1 MKKILSVMAMV
12 IALTLMCSHINAQE
26 AFTMKYNFKEGKAY
40 KTITKVCT
48 TTTQSMMGQ
57 EMKFDVNLDIQSDM
71 NVTKVDPNGNT
82 TMVIN
87 VKGNTEMNLPEA
99 AGGKKSEAF
108 TNEAINATFASN
120 GQSVNQTM
128 VDKDG
133 KNVTTV
139 KDYIKLTELPK
150 KAVKAGDT
158 WQDKRVDT
166 VANAASPLAVI
177 TTTDTKY
184 TVVGKEV
191 VNGVELFKISYDGTM
206 EITGKGSQM
215 GMEMI
220 MEGTGVTKGFYY
232 YNPAISI
239 VIGAESLIEMN
250 TNINVSGPQSM
261 TIPMTQT
268 IKVTSN
274 TEAL

>member
-12 IALTLMCSHINAQE
+12 IALTFMCNYTYAQD
-26 AFTMKYNFKEGKAY
+26 AVTLKYNFKEGKAY
-40 KTITKVCT
+40 KTITKVIT

-71 NVTKVDPNGNT
+71 NVTKVDPNGNA

-99 AGGKKSEAF
+99 AGGKKSETF
-108 TNEAINATFASN
+108 TNEDINATFASN

-166 VANAASPLAVI
+166 VANSASPIAVI
-177 TTTDTKY
+177 TRTDTKY
-184 TVVGKEV
+184 TIVGKEV
-191 VNGVELFKISYDGTM
+191 VNGVELFKVAFDGTL
-206 EITGKGSQM
+206 EISGKGSQM
-215 GMEMI
+215 GMEMV
-220 MEGTGVTKGFYY
+220 MEGTGATKGFYY
-232 YNPAISI
+232 YNPAISL
-239 VIGAESLIEMN
+239 VVNTESLIEMN
-250 TNINVSGPQSM
+250 TNINVSGPQNM
-261 TIPMTQT
+261 TIPMNQT

>member
-12 IALTLMCSHINAQE
+12 IALTFMCSYLNAQE

-71 NVTKVDPNGNT
+71 NVTKVDPNGNA

-108 TNEAINATFASN
+108 ANEAINATFSSN
-120 GQSVNQTM
+120 GLSINQTM

-133 KNVTTV
+133 KSVTTV
-139 KDYIKLTELPK
+139 KDYIKLTELPN

-166 VANAASPLAVI
+166 VANSASPIAVI

-184 TVVGKEV
+184 TVIGKEI
-191 VNGVELFKISYDGTM
+191 VNSIELFKIAYDGTM

-215 GMEMI
+215 GMEMV

-239 VIGAESLIEMN
+239 VVGAESLIEMN

-268 IKVTSN
+268 IKVTSS

>member
-12 IALTLMCSHINAQE
+12 IALTFMCNNTYAQD
-26 AFTMKYNFKEGKAY
+26 AVTLKYNFKEGKAY
-40 KTITKVCT
+40 KTVTKVIT

-57 EMKFDVNLDIQSDM
+57 EMKFDVIIDMQSDM
-71 NVTKVDPNGNT
+71 SVTKVDTEGNAS
-82 TMVIN
+82 MLIN
-87 VKGNTEMNLPEA
+87 LKGNTEMNLPEA

-108 TNEAINATFASN
+108 TNEAINATFAPDGKSI
-120 GQSVNQTM
+120 NQTM

-133 KNVTTV
+133 KSVTTV

-150 KAVKAGDT
+150 KALIKGDT

-166 VANAASPLAVI
+166 VANSASPIAVI

-184 TVVGKEV
+184 TVVGKEMV
-191 VNGVELFKISYDGTM
+191 DGKELFKIAYDGTM
-206 EITGKGSQM
+206 EIAGKGSQM
-215 GMEMI
+215 GMEMV
-220 MEGTGVTKGFYY
+220 MEGTGATKGFYY
-232 YNPAISI
+232 YNPALSI
-239 VIGAESLIEMN
+239 VVSSEGLIEMN

-268 IKVTSN
+268 IKVTST

>member
-1 MKKILSVMAMV
+1 MKKILSVMAMF
-12 IALTLMCSHINAQE
+12 IALTFMCNNTYAQD
-26 AFTMKYNFKEGKAY
+26 AVTLKYNFKEGKAY
-40 KTITKVCT
+40 KTVTKVIT

-57 EMKFDVNLDIQSDM
+57 EMKFDVIIDMQSDM
-71 NVTKVDPNGNT
+71 SVTKVDTEGNAS
-82 TMVIN
+82 MLIN
-87 VKGNTEMNLPEA
+87 LKGNTEMNLPEA

-108 TNEAINATFASN
+108 TNEAINATFAPDGKSI
-120 GQSVNQTM
+120 NQTM

-133 KNVTTV
+133 KNVTV
-139 KDYIKLTELPK
+139 KDYIKLTELPS
-150 KAVKAGDT
+150 KALKAGDT

-166 VANAASPLAVI
+166 VANSASPIAVI

-184 TVVGKEV
+184 TVVGKEMV
-191 VNGVELFKISYDGTM
+191 DGKELFKIAYDGTL

-215 GMEMI
+215 GMEMV
-220 MEGTGVTKGFYY
+220 MEGTGATKGFYY
-232 YNPAISI
+232 YNPSLSI
-239 VIGAESLIEMN
+239 VVGSEGLIEMN

-261 TIPMTQT
+261 TIPMNQT

>member
-12 IALTLMCSHINAQE
+12 IALTFMCSYLNAQE

-71 NVTKVDPNGNT
+71 NVTKVDPNGNA

-108 TNEAINATFASN
+108 ANEAINATFSSN
-120 GQSVNQTM
+120 GLSINQTM

-133 KNVTTV
+133 KSVTTV
-139 KDYIKLTELPK
+139 KDYIKLTELPN

-166 VANAASPLAVI
+166 VANSASPIAVI
-177 TTTDTKY
+177 TTTVTKY
-184 TVVGKEV
+184 TVIGKEI
-191 VNGVELFKISYDGTM
+191 VNSIELFKIAYDGTM

-215 GMEMI
+215 GMEMV

-239 VIGAESLIEMN
+239 VVGAESLIEMN

-268 IKVTSN
+268 IKVTSS

>member
-1 MKKILSVMAMV
+1 MKKSLSVMAMV

-139 KDYIKLTELPK
+139 KVILSLQSCLRKQSKQVTHGRIKELTQLQMQRHHWQSLLQPTQNTQLSAKRWLTELNFL
-150 KAVKAGDT
+150 
-158 WQDKRVDT
+158 R
-166 VANAASPLAVI
+166 SP
-177 TTTDTKY
+177 
-184 TVVGKEV
+184 
-191 VNGVELFKISYDGTM
+191 TM
-206 EITGKGSQM
+206 EQWR
-215 GMEMI
+215 
-220 MEGTGVTKGFYY
+220 
-232 YNPAISI
+232 
-239 VIGAESLIEMN
+239 
-250 TNINVSGPQSM
+250 
-261 TIPMTQT
+261 
-268 IKVTSN
+268 
-274 TEAL
+274 